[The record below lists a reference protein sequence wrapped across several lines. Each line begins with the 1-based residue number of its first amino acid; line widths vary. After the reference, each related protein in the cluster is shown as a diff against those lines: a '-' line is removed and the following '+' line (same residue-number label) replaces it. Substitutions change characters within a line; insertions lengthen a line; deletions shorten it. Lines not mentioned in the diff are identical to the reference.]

1 MPLFAS
7 KKQEKKQTTFS
18 PAQEEMTTQ
27 NKTYYSETNYE
38 QNKTKADV
46 MAQFKNTDDLLGYFF
61 HKLNDTIKQLNALHK
76 SFEHIDKSI
85 ADDRETLNDPNM
97 SDEVKM
103 VIRENWDLMLEVR
116 QNHLKAIN
124 VMAKEII
131 REEYAFNNRR
141 LQLEKSL
148 FYTKDNNTDN
158 DWKAYSQQITLESK
172 MIVIN
177 ALKNSACK
185 DLISIPEELNLEV
198 LEAKKERLTEEESA
212 EKAKAQTIVQ
222 FENRYKQ
229 VDNEIRS
236 QNAADFIRMETTAKP
251 DEILGNCLIYK
262 ERYWDRNR
270 EAFLDP
276 SNLNANLKDYLF
288 IIEAV
293 DRLSATFNKN
303 HVLFKKYKA
312 DIIYKEKIEKA
323 GLTKLSERFFNKKT
337 RATVTKEEKATL
349 EGIWISA
356 ENEADIFFK
365 NLLDVMKYMRLHIK
379 NMMADLGKGIEFE
392 KNLPKLI
399 DLKADKNNFIVRQR
413 MWKED
418 YVQYEKLVRTQ
429 AQRVQANKE
438 AANKEAANKEAANKE
453 AANQEEEKP
462 AEINDESKLS
472 ALEKELGIVVDPYL
486 AFENVQINRKKIET
500 GDEKEFNTTGTIRL
514 NQYYMTNLSNSK
526 YDVTKVSR
534 MNNIIAA
541 LIRKVDGEGVST
553 ENFKKIQNLFTNYIK
568 KMDLNEDAQDDYVTR
583 TNNLWE
589 SVQNSIFYII
599 KYSNSYREKQYAALF
614 SSKLVEL
621 GGGELNYHHDG
632 DFVTKDEYFTDMVQN
647 PKFINTKTG
656 ETYKRCF
663 ISVIDRPLFEHEPCL
678 KDIKQGAVGDCYLM
692 ASLAAIIS
700 ADPKK
705 IKKMMKD
712 NLDGTVTVRFFNTD
726 EEKKPIYVKVSKTI
740 PVDIYESG
748 KVVDAFAKG
757 PLWIKMIEKA
767 YASVRLKNGRQQGRN
782 YKYYV
787 TNKLRTQANRFK
799 FSYDNISGGNA
810 YDTIKH
816 ITGEDTEIKQDG
828 QVKLQFKTFE
838 SRMKK
843 IDGNLTRPEVDALSF
858 LLFKSKHDNDA
869 AAMRYLANNRAKN
882 KAYEKEL
889 KKYHHFRDL
898 LEQTLI
904 IIHGQDILN
913 SMSSVAFIKALNE
926 VLNSLSKFKDVTG
939 STPSDLALKE
949 AGVPEE
955 AIKYFKKCWKDYSK
969 NGTDFFNDISA
980 MVALFNADYQEEV
993 ANRGSEYTAEEEEI
1007 FNTIKDRLDAK
1018 KSVAFGIDELQSSNA
1033 KIKGI
1038 AGENINNG
1046 LVATHQYIIVGTEEI
1061 EYNGVKRKWLIV
1073 QNPHG
1078 HNIPVYKLNDDGSI
1092 KRIARKDSADYEYD
1106 IYDDQTSG
1114 LFLFELRDAC
1124 SVINDLT
1131 FTK

>member
-18 PAQEEMTTQ
+18 PSQEEMTTQ

-46 MAQFKNTDDLLGYFF
+46 MAQFKNTDDLSAYFF
-61 HKLNDTIKQLNALHK
+61 HKLNDTLKQLNALHK

-172 MIVIN
+172 MMLIN

-236 QNAADFIRMETTAKP
+236 QNAADFIRMETTTKP

-262 ERYWDRNR
+262 ARYWDQNR
-270 EAFLDP
+270 AVFLDP

-293 DRLSATFNKN
+293 DRLCATFKVNDK
-303 HVLFKKYKA
+303 LFKKYKTNK
-312 DIIYKEKIEKA
+312 IYEEKIKKA
-323 GLTKLSERFFNKKT
+323 GLTDLSQKT
-337 RATVTKEEKATL
+337 KAEVTEEEKATL
-349 EGIWISA
+349 KEIWDSA
-356 ENEADIFFK
+356 KNEAGIFFE

-399 DLKADKNNFIVRQR
+399 DLAADKNNFIIRQR

-438 AANKEAANKEAANKE
+438 AANQEAANQE
-453 AANQEEEKP
+453 AANQEEEKT

-472 ALEKELGIVVDPYL
+472 ALEKELEIVANPDL
-486 AFENVQINRKKIET
+486 AFENVQINRKKITT

-534 MNNIIAA
+534 MNNIITA
-541 LIRKVDGEGVST
+541 LIRKVDREGVST

-632 DFVTKDEYFTDMVQN
+632 DFVTKDEYFTDIVKN

-816 ITGEDTEIKQDG
+816 FTGEDTEIKQDG

-858 LLFKSKHDNDA
+858 LLFKSKHSNDA

-904 IIHGQDILN
+904 IIHGQDVLN
-913 SMSSVAFIKALNE
+913 SMSSVAFIKALND

-939 STPSDLALKE
+939 STPSDAALKE
-949 AGVPEE
+949 TGVPEE

-969 NGTDFFNDISA
+969 NGTAFFNDISD
-980 MVALFNADYQEEV
+980 MVTLFNADYQAEV

-1018 KSVAFGIDELQSSNA
+1018 KSVAFGIDELESSNA
-1033 KIKGI
+1033 KIKGT

-1046 LVATHQYIIVGTEEI
+1046 LVATHQYIIVGTEKI
-1061 EYNGVKRKWLIV
+1061 AYNGVERKWLIV

-1114 LFLFELRDAC
+1114 VFLFELRDAC